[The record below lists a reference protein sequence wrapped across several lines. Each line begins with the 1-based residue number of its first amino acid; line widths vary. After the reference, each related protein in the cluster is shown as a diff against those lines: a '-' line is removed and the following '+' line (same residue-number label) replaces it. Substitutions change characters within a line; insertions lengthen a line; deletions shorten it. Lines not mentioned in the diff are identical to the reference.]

1 MATNEDLNLYLKAD
15 SSGVKTGM
23 DSAKREVAGSSEAMA
38 QSTKKLAEETK
49 SAMDRMLGAFRS
61 MATGSQE
68 AMRDATAASATHVKN
83 MGDHVTSAVG
93 NIQGQMSGLSSAVS
107 FVTKHFAALAAV
119 AAGVGSFKEG
129 IAASKQYTSEAL
141 QLGRAL
147 QIGASE
153 AAVMN
158 LALGDVYVSVD
169 DFVGIA
175 NGMQKSLKTNEDGMN
190 KMGLATRD
198 SQGNIRNMNE
208 MIKDGAKILESYKE
222 GADRNL
228 AAQQMFGRGVQDAS
242 IILKAANADYDA
254 ANEKA
259 KSLGLTV
266 GKENVEA
273 MKAYKAAMNDV
284 DDVMLA
290 LKKAIGDAVMPVFT
304 KFGEWLS
311 TIGPA
316 AVTVLKGALGG
327 LVAAFWLVKNSVV
340 VVWETINAM
349 VVSVAEPVRA
359 VAAAMGKALQGD
371 WAGAKAEIAGVGGV
385 IKSAWGGAMDDMYKS
400 SVETQERIKNLF
412 TAPTE
417 MAKAK
422 TSGKG
427 YTDPNAKEDKPKK
440 EKAEKSEMKDFETEL
455 AEKKVAYQ
463 EAQRLEGSFRE
474 FSKQQELQ
482 FWQEKLQQVKEGSND
497 EKAIRI
503 KVASQK
509 LAIDKEQ
516 FEAET
521 IALKG
526 QLSEYKF
533 NTDER
538 LRLAQELADKL
549 KAAYGED
556 SKQYAEAQKEIAKT
570 RQIAHQQIE
579 QIEQMHVQRARDR
592 SLESVSQ
599 EEELSRLRTQLGIQS
614 NLEALEQEKK
624 FEDARYAI
632 RLAALQEQLELAKLN
647 PDKNPVEIEKLN
659 GELEELEMKHQNEM
673 RKIQHKGILEQTKD
687 WKGITDSITGSMATV
702 IKGVANG
709 TMTIGKAIK
718 TLYASVLDTVIG
730 TLAQIAAQWIMRTVM
745 QAVLGRTAALSN
757 VAANASVAGSA
768 AFAATA
774 AIPIIGPELAPAAAA
789 AAYSGALSFGAT
801 IPAAAKGFDIP
812 AGVNPLT
819 QLHEKEMVL
828 PANIAQPLRDNISE
842 GGGLGSGGLNVHYND
857 YSGKLTDSDIRRNA
871 GKLAKAIREHLKG

>member
-15 SSGVKTGM
+15 STGLKTGM
-23 DSAKREVAGSSEAMA
+23 NQAKQDVADSSEAMS
-38 QSTKKLAEETK
+38 QSTKKLAEDTK

-68 AMRDATAASATHVKN
+68 AMRDATAASATHVKG
-83 MGDHVTSAVG
+83 MGDHVSSAVS
-93 NIQGQMSGLSSAVS
+93 NIQGQMNSLSSAVS

-119 AAGVGSFKEG
+119 AAGVGAFKEG
-129 IAASKQYTSEAL
+129 IAATKQYTSEAL
-141 QLGRAL
+141 QLGKAL
-147 QIGASE
+147 QISASD

-175 NGMQKSLKTNEDGMN
+175 NGMQRSLKTNEEGMN

-198 SQGNIRNMNE
+198 SEGNVRNMNE
-208 MIKDGAKILESYKE
+208 MIKDGSKILETYKE

-242 IILKAANADYDA
+242 VILKASKADFEA
-254 ANEKA
+254 ADEKA

-290 LKKAIGDAVMPVFT
+290 LKKSIGDAVMPIFT
-304 KFGEWLS
+304 KFGEWLA
-311 TIGPA
+311 TAGPA
-316 AVTVLKGALGG
+316 AVTILKGALGG
-327 LVAAFWLVKNSVV
+327 LVAAFWALKNGVV

-349 VVSVAEPVRA
+349 VVSVTEPIRA

-371 WAGAKAEIAGVGGV
+371 WAGAKAELSNVGTV
-385 IKSAWGGAMDDMYKS
+385 IKTAWGGAMDEMYKS
-400 SVETQERIKNLF
+400 SMDTQAKITNLF
-412 TAPTE
+412 TAPT
-417 MAKAK
+417 AITKAK

-427 YTDPNAKEDKPKK
+427 YTDPNAKEDKAPK
-440 EKAEKSEMKDFETEL
+440 EKADKSEMKDFEAEL

-463 EAQRLEGSFRE
+463 EQQRLEGSFRE

-497 EKAIRI
+497 EKSIRI
-503 KVASQK
+503 KVANEK
-509 LAIDKEQ
+509 LVIDKEL

-526 QLSEYKF
+526 QLSEYKH

-538 LRLAQELADKL
+538 LRLAQELAEKL
-549 KAAYGED
+549 KKAYGED
-556 SKQYAEAQKEIAKT
+556 SKQYADAQKEIAKT
-570 RQIAHQQIE
+570 KQMAHEQIN
-579 QIEQMHVQRARDR
+579 QIEQMQVQRSRDR
-592 SLESVSQ
+592 KLSEISDEQ
-599 EEELSRLRTQLGIQS
+599 ELSILRTQLGLQT
-614 NLEALEQEKK
+614 NLEALEMEKK
-624 FEDARYAI
+624 FEEQRYAI
-632 RLAALQEQLELAKLN
+632 QQAALAEQLALAKLN

-659 GELEELEMKHQNEM
+659 GEREELERKHQDAM
-673 RKIQHKGILEQTKD
+673 SKIQHKGILEQSKD
-687 WKGITDSITGSMATV
+687 WKGITDSITGSLATV

-709 TMTIGKAIK
+709 TMTMGKAIK
-718 TLYASVLDTVIG
+718 TLFASVLDTVIG
-730 TLAQIAAQWIMRTVM
+730 TLAQIAAQWIMRTIM
-745 QAVLGRTAALSN
+745 QAVLGKTAALSN
-757 VAANASVAGSA
+757 VAANAAVAGSA

-774 AIPIIGPELAPAAAA
+774 AIPIIGPGLAPAAGM
-789 AAYSGALSFGAT
+789 AAYSGALAFGAT
-801 IPAAAKGFDIP
+801 IPAAAKGMDIP

-828 PANIAQPLRDNISE
+828 PANIAQPLRDNLND
-842 GGGLGSGGLNVHYND
+842 GGGIGSGVSVTYND
-857 YSGKLTDSDIRRNA
+857 HSGRLTDSDIRRNA
-871 GKLAKAIREHLKG
+871 GKIAKAVKEHLKG